1 MSVTWWYRIGR
12 VEHIPQREG
21 RAVTIANREF
31 AIFNVGDRFLAVDG
45 RCPHK
50 GGPLCDGI
58 VAGDTV
64 VCPLHAW
71 KIGLASG
78 EVLRPTGI
86 AACVHTYPV
95 RVEHGVVMLGLA
107 SDVIAAPARAGAE
120 QSATVEVQAAG

>member
-1 MSVTWWYRIGR
+1 MSVIWWYRIGR

-31 AIFNVGDRFLAVDG
+31 AIFNVGERFLAVDG

-71 KIGLASG
+71 KIGLATG
-78 EVLRPTGI
+78 NVLRPTGM
-86 AACVHTYPV
+86 ADCVRTYPV
-95 RVEHGVVMLGLA
+95 RVEHGVVMLGLPA
-107 SDVIAAPARAGAE
+107 NVTAA
-120 QSATVEVQAAG
+120 